1 MINSLS
7 NTDDAIKHMINLFT
21 KPNDF
26 IKQINFLNKT
36 NDLGD
41 GSNEDRGAAPPPK
54 ARPQPKAAPPPK
66 AAAPPPNSMPR
77 QLEPGEAG
85 YLLQITR
92 AAVREAQEYYS
103 SSSSSIPRAAV
114 RDGTALH
121 DGHDS
126 DSGNLRGRSGEH
138 GGDGSRGGDGHAG
151 QAGIG
156 GSSSSKDRGA
166 ALPGGLYS
174 GRSGEHG
181 GDGSRAE
188 RTIYTSMLDSDSDEQ
203 AGVGGDG
210 SSKDRGEALHG
221 GQGSDRGSKDR
232 GEALHGGTSQYPTSL
247 DDTIFASY
255 RAVLAAGQAPTTPVA
270 HPVGTH
276 GAYKS
281 TGAAQRREASRRRG
295 LAAGTKN
302 PYTKQAQHATKQLRK
317 VKRDGATQDV
327 CIYQQVKL
335 ENMVAK
341 RMTWDA
347 ENRGHIKSKIC
358 CVCVCFFCVFLFFCF
373 SCLCVVFVCFFVFF
387 CFLYFFWFL
396 LGFYVFVFCFLF
408 LCYKR
413 QIQVKLLI

>member
-26 IKQINFLNKT
+26 IKQINLLNKT

-66 AAAPPPNSMPR
+66 AAAPPPKAMPR

-188 RTIYTSMLDSDSDEQ
+188 MTIYTSMLDSDSDEQ

-247 DDTIFASY
+247 DDTLFARY
-255 RAVLAAGQAPTTPVA
+255 RAALDHLQTPTTPVA

-295 LAAGTKN
+295 LDAGTTN
-302 PYTKQAQHATKQLRK
+302 PFTKEAQHAAKQLRK
-317 VKRDGATQDV
+317 AKRGGATLDL
-327 CIYQQVKL
+327 CIRAQVKL

-358 CVCVCFFCVFLFFCF
+358 CVCV
-373 SCLCVVFVCFFVFF
+373 FFVFF
-387 CFLYFFWFL
+387 CFFVSRAVVSCL
-396 LGFYVFVFCFLF
+396 FVFCFFVFYIFFGFCLVFMFLF
-408 LCYKR
+408 FVFCFCVIKDKSR
-413 QIQVKLLI
+413 

>member
-7 NTDDAIKHMINLFT
+7 KTDDAIKDMINLFT

-26 IKQINFLNKT
+26 IKQINLLNKT

-41 GSNEDRGAAPPPK
+41 GSNRQEDRGAAPPPW
-54 ARPQPKAAPPPK
+54 ARPQP
-66 AAAPPPNSMPR
+66 R
-77 QLEPGEAG
+77 QLEAGEPG
-85 YLLQITR
+85 YLLQLTR

-188 RTIYTSMLDSDSDEQ
+188 MTIYTSMLDSDSDEQ

-247 DDTIFASY
+247 DDTLFARY
-255 RAVLAAGQAPTTPVA
+255 RAALDHLQTPTTPVA

-281 TGAAQRREASRRRG
+281 TGAAQRREASRKRG
-295 LAAGTKN
+295 VAAGTTN
-302 PYTKQAQHATKQLRK
+302 PYTKQAQHAAKQLRK

-327 CIYQQVKL
+327 IIYQQVKL

-358 CVCVCFFCVFLFFCF
+358 CVCVCVFCVFLFFCF
-373 SCLCVVFVCFFVFF
+373 SCRCVVFVCFFLFFF
-387 CFLYFFWFL
+387 CFLYFFWVFVGFL
-396 LGFYVFVFCFLF
+396 CFCFFVFCF
-408 LCYKR
+408 CVIKDKSR
-413 QIQVKLLI
+413 

>member
-7 NTDDAIKHMINLFT
+7 KTDDAIKDMINLFT

-26 IKQINFLNKT
+26 IKQINLLNKT

-41 GSNEDRGAAPPPK
+41 GSNPQEDRGAAPPPW

-188 RTIYTSMLDSDSDEQ
+188 MTIYTSMLDSDSDEQ

-232 GEALHGGTSQYPTSL
+232 GEALHGGTSQYPQSL
-247 DDTIFASY
+247 DDTLFARY
-255 RAVLAAGQAPTTPVA
+255 RAALDHLQTPTTPVA

-295 LAAGTKN
+295 LAAGTTN
-302 PYTKQAQHATKQLRK
+302 PYTKQAQHAAKQLRK

-327 CIYQQVKL
+327 IIYQQVKL

-347 ENRGHIKSKIC
+347 ENIRGHIKSKIC
-358 CVCVCFFCVFLFFCF
+358 CVCVFFVFFCF
-373 SCLCVVFVCFFVFF
+373 FVSRAFVSCLFVFFVFF
-387 CFLYFFWFL
+387 CFLYFFGFL
-396 LGFYVFVFCFLF
+396 FGFLCFCFLF
-408 LCYKR
+408 FVFVL
-413 QIQVKLLI
+413 

>member
-1 MINSLS
+1 M
-7 NTDDAIKHMINLFT
+7 
-21 KPNDF
+21 
-26 IKQINFLNKT
+26 
-36 NDLGD
+36 
-41 GSNEDRGAAPPPK
+41 
-54 ARPQPKAAPPPK
+54 
-66 AAAPPPNSMPR
+66 
-77 QLEPGEAG
+77 
-85 YLLQITR
+85 
-92 AAVREAQEYYS
+92 REAQEFYS

-188 RTIYTSMLDSDSDEQ
+188 MTIYTSMLDSDSDEQ

-247 DDTIFASY
+247 DDTLFARY
-255 RAVLAAGQAPTTPVA
+255 RAALDHGQTPTTPVP

-276 GAYKS
+276 GAYNS
-281 TGAAQRREASRRRG
+281 TGAAQRREAARKRG
-295 LAAGTKN
+295 VAAGTSN
-302 PYTKQAQHATKQLRK
+302 PYAKEARHAAKQLRK
-317 VKRDGATQDV
+317 VKRDGATQDL
-327 CIYQQVKL
+327 CIFQQVKL

-347 ENRGHIKSKIC
+347 ENIRGHIKSKIC
-358 CVCVCFFCVFLFFCF
+358 CVCVFLCFFVFLFLVP
-373 SCLCVVFVCFFVFF
+373 LCRVCVFF
-387 CFLYFFWFL
+387 CFLFVFCIFL
-396 LGFYVFVFCFLF
+396 GFCLGFYVFVFCFLF

>member
-1 MINSLS
+1 
-7 NTDDAIKHMINLFT
+7 
-21 KPNDF
+21 
-26 IKQINFLNKT
+26 
-36 NDLGD
+36 
-41 GSNEDRGAAPPPK
+41 
-54 ARPQPKAAPPPK
+54 
-66 AAAPPPNSMPR
+66 MPR

-188 RTIYTSMLDSDSDEQ
+188 RTIYTSMLDDSDSDEQ
-203 AGVGGDG
+203 AGWTIVGGDG
-210 SSKDRGEALHG
+210 SSNDPGEALHG
-221 GQGSDRGSKDR
+221 GQGSGRGSNDR
-232 GEALHGGTSQYPTSL
+232 GEALHGGTSQYPQSL
-247 DDTIFASY
+247 DDTLFARY
-255 RAVLAAGQAPTTPVA
+255 RAALDHGQTPTTPVA

-281 TGAAQRREASRRRG
+281 TGAAQRREASRKRG
-295 LAAGTKN
+295 VAAGTSN
-302 PYTKQAQHATKQLRK
+302 PYAKEARHAAKQLRK
-317 VKRDGATQDV
+317 VKRDGATQDL

-358 CVCVCFFCVFLFFCF
+358 CVCVCVC
-373 SCLCVVFVCFFVFF
+373 VCFFVFFVSRAFVSCLFVFLFF
-387 CFLYFFWFL
+387 CFLYFFGFL

>member
-7 NTDDAIKHMINLFT
+7 KTDDAIKNIINLFT

-41 GSNEDRGAAPPPK
+41 GSNPQEDRGAAPPPW
-54 ARPQPKAAPPPK
+54 ARPQP
-66 AAAPPPNSMPR
+66 R
-77 QLEPGEAG
+77 QLEAGEPG
-85 YLLQITR
+85 YLLQLTR

-156 GSSSSKDRGA
+156 GSSSSKDRG
-166 ALPGGLYS
+166 
-174 GRSGEHG
+174 
-181 GDGSRAE
+181 
-188 RTIYTSMLDSDSDEQ
+188 
-203 AGVGGDG
+203 
-210 SSKDRGEALHG
+210 
-221 GQGSDRGSKDR
+221 
-232 GEALHGGTSQYPTSL
+232 EALHGGTSQYPQSL
-247 DDTIFASY
+247 DDTLFARY
-255 RAVLAAGQAPTTPVA
+255 RAALDHGQTPTTPVP

-276 GAYKS
+276 GAYNS
-281 TGAAQRREASRRRG
+281 TGAAQRREAARKRG
-295 LAAGTKN
+295 VAAGTSN
-302 PYTKQAQHATKQLRK
+302 PYAKEARHAAKQLRR
-317 VKRDGATQDV
+317 VKRDGATQDL
-327 CIYQQVKL
+327 CIFQQVKL

-347 ENRGHIKSKIC
+347 ENIRGHIKSKIC
-358 CVCVCFFCVFLFFCF
+358 CVCVFFCVFLCFCF

-387 CFLYFFWFL
+387 CFLYFFGFL

>member
-1 MINSLS
+1 M
-7 NTDDAIKHMINLFT
+7 
-21 KPNDF
+21 
-26 IKQINFLNKT
+26 LNKT

-41 GSNEDRGAAPPPK
+41 GSNPQEDLASPPPPW
-54 ARPQPKAAPPPK
+54 ARPQP
-66 AAAPPPNSMPR
+66 R
-77 QLEPGEAG
+77 QLEAGQPG
-85 YLLQITR
+85 YLLQLTR
-92 AAVREAQEYYS
+92 AAVREAQEFYS

-166 ALPGGLYS
+166 ALPRGQDSITTETFVHGVNSIISDYGGLS

-188 RTIYTSMLDSDSDEQ
+188 RTIYTSMLDDSDSDEQ
-203 AGVGGDG
+203 AGCCPWTIVGGDG
-210 SSKDRGEALHG
+210 SSNDPGEALHG
-221 GQGSDRGSKDR
+221 GQGSDRGSNDR
-232 GEALHGGTSQYPTSL
+232 GEALHGGTSQYPQSL
-247 DDTIFASY
+247 EDTLFARY
-255 RAVLAAGQAPTTPVA
+255 RAALAHGQTPTTPVP

-276 GAYKS
+276 GAYNS
-281 TGAAQRREASRRRG
+281 TGAAQRREAARKRG
-295 LAAGTKN
+295 VAAGTSN
-302 PYTKQAQHATKQLRK
+302 PYAKEARHAAKQLRK

-347 ENRGHIKSKIC
+347 EYRGHIKSKIC
-358 CVCVCFFCVFLFFCF
+358 CAVSYTHLT
-373 SCLCVVFVCFFVFF
+373 LPT
-387 CFLYFFWFL
+387 
-396 LGFYVFVFCFLF
+396 
-408 LCYKR
+408 KA
-413 QIQVKLLI
+413 